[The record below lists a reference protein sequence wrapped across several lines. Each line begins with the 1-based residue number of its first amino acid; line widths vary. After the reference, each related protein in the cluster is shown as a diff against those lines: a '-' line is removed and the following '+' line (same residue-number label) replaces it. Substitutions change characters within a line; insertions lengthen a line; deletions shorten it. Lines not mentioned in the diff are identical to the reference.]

1 MRCQGCAPADHGGPS
16 CETELWDTGREKWEQ
31 QGGSAGTYIARI
43 AALMT
48 LTQRHWYYSEQGGMV
63 LTLRK
68 QTVYGVYL
76 IFSHWSRVGAADE
89 EFRSFIPLQL
99 AALLLIVGREL
110 YQ

>member
-1 MRCQGCAPADHGGPS
+1 M
-16 CETELWDTGREKWEQ
+16 
-31 QGGSAGTYIARI
+31 
-43 AALMT
+43 
-48 LTQRHWYYSEQGGMV
+48 